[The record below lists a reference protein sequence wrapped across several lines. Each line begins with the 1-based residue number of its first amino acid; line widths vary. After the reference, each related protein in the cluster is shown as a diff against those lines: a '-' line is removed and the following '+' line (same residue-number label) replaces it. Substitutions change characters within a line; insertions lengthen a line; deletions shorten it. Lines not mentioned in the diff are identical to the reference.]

1 MLISNLDDD
10 FSWRVKELSVL
21 KSRVPR
27 IKSGTLKDD
36 EQDTFIRAGITLL
49 YAHWEGFVKFAAD
62 NYLNYVSLRKLKHN
76 ELKTCFLA
84 LCLKKKMNELEA
96 NKFESQQ
103 ATVDFLLN
111 ELDKRA
117 SIPYEGVIQTKSNLR
132 FQVFQ
137 DICVLIGIDHKKYQ
151 LKEKAIDTL
160 LCDRRNTIAHGR
172 YLIVDY
178 DGYIDIYDIVTR
190 MMRDI
195 KSDILDAA
203 INQKY
208 TRTS

>member
-1 MLISNLDDD
+1 MSKENRTLDMLISNLDDD

-84 LCLKKKMNELEA
+84 LCLKK
-96 NKFESQQ
+96 
-103 ATVDFLLN
+103 
-111 ELDKRA
+111 R
-117 SIPYEGVIQTKSNLR
+117 
-132 FQVFQ
+132 
-137 DICVLIGIDHKKYQ
+137 
-151 LKEKAIDTL
+151 
-160 LCDRRNTIAHGR
+160 
-172 YLIVDY
+172 
-178 DGYIDIYDIVTR
+178 
-190 MMRDI
+190 
-195 KSDILDAA
+195 
-203 INQKY
+203 
-208 TRTS
+208 